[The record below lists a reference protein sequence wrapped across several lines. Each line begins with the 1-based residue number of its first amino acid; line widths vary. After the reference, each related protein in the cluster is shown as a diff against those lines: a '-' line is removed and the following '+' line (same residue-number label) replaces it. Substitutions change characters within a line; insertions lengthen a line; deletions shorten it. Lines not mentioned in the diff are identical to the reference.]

1 MMLAGASP
9 SRLKVRETISRLYAD
24 GVRIFVQL
32 GAGGKMSANVENTL
46 AGSDYVAISSDVAH
60 RGGLE
65 QLHHV
70 LGHMAM
76 LGRHFQPAL
85 LYHYRKLRTVDS
97 ANGVAKSK
105 SSRKLSLKPAR
116 LQLPAETAEWVR
128 AQYAA
133 AVVAPEQPA
142 EQPVEAPRP
151 NRRRATVAGQS
162 AAMMD
167 QFLEVQRSWE
177 QSETQ
182 LLQQFLDTQAATVA
196 AVMHMQPAAAPVA
209 HAAPAAPL
217 PRPFVGEIQSMVAGQ
232 ELVSKLVLD
241 LARHPFLSQHALLNV
256 PADLPLH
263 LKPMAERLVTLPM
276 TFEQEILS
284 EVAETLMP
292 GLLVTS
298 CHSMEAKRWV
308 ALEGAA
314 TLEIEIRA
322 RRLADREV
330 QVEIYT
336 PGHNDPAFR
345 GRATMDTSLPQ
356 APAQLE
362 QAYDRLCPHTPAEF
376 YATGPLFH
384 GPMFQLMRNFIG
396 MSDTHIGAHLVASGP
411 EEHVGIPGAPMVF
424 EPLLLDALQQIV
436 GYRGWLDGWFLMP
449 VGMKRLTRYGPPPE
463 AGSDIRASVVY
474 RRLDGRRVEADYE
487 AHDAEGRL
495 WIRVEGLQAWRVLSP
510 KALLEANHRPREGY
524 LAKPWPVDSAAVSC
538 YHVKADYL
546 GGLPQ
551 EWIARLYLRPD
562 EWAAY
567 QQRPALDWLLGRV
580 AAKDAVRGW
589 LRQHRNLLLHPL
601 EVEIA
606 NDPDGAP
613 VVKVPAEPSLAL
625 SIAHIENEAVAIVGE
640 AAGLGVDLAEVK
652 GSQ

>member
-1 MMLAGASP
+1 
-9 SRLKVRETISRLYAD
+9 
-24 GVRIFVQL
+24 
-32 GAGGKMSANVENTL
+32 
-46 AGSDYVAISSDVAH
+46 
-60 RGGLE
+60 
-65 QLHHV
+65 
-70 LGHMAM
+70 
-76 LGRHFQPAL
+76 
-85 LYHYRKLRTVDS
+85 
-97 ANGVAKSK
+97 
-105 SSRKLSLKPAR
+105 
-116 LQLPAETAEWVR
+116 
-128 AQYAA
+128 
-133 AVVAPEQPA
+133 
-142 EQPVEAPRP
+142 
-151 NRRRATVAGQS
+151 
-162 AAMMD
+162 
-167 QFLEVQRSWE
+167 
-177 QSETQ
+177 
-182 LLQQFLDTQAATVA
+182 
-196 AVMHMQPAAAPVA
+196 MHMQPAAPAGHATP
-209 HAAPAAPL
+209 AAPAAPL
-217 PRPFVGEIQSMVAGQ
+217 PRPFVGEIQSIVPGQ

-241 LARHPFLSQHALLNV
+241 LGRHPFLSQHALLNV
-256 PADLPLH
+256 PADLPLE

-322 RRLADREV
+322 RRLTDREV

-336 PGHNDPAFR
+336 PGQKDPAFR
-345 GRATMDTSLPQ
+345 GRATMDTSLPLP
-356 APAQLE
+356 PAQLE

-411 EEHVGIPGAPMVF
+411 EEHLGLPAHMVF

-487 AHDAEGRL
+487 AHDSEGRL
-495 WIRVEGLQAWRVLSP
+495 WVRVEGLQAWRVLSP

-524 LAKPWPVDSAAVSC
+524 LAKPWDTIKLGPVDSPAVC
-538 YHVKADYL
+538 CHVKADYL
-546 GGLPQ
+546 GGLPH
-551 EWIARLYLRPD
+551 EWIARLYLRPG
-562 EWAAY
+562 EWAMY
-567 QQRPALDWLLGRV
+567 RQRPALDWLLGRV

-589 LRQHRNLLLHPL
+589 FRDHRKLLLHPL

-606 NDPDGAP
+606 NEPDGSP
-613 VVKVPAEPSLAL
+613 VVNVPAAPSLAL
-625 SIAHIENEAVAIVGE
+625 SIAHIENEAVAIAGE

-652 GSQ
+652 DRNSGFAGFAFRADELASFPARSQNAWIHRGWCAKEAAAKAVRLGLGELPRFRIVAVDIEAGWIEMEFEGKRLRAATWLEGDRTLAVVVR